1 MAVHHDKHHQAYVTN
16 LNKALEN
23 YPDLQNKATL
33 QLLNT
38 LNGVPEE
45 IRTMERSPKT
55 RVF

>member
-33 QLLNT
+33 QLLNNEGF
-38 LNGVPEE
+38 LGRCGRLRPDYF
-45 IRTMERSPKT
+45 SDG
-55 RVF
+55 